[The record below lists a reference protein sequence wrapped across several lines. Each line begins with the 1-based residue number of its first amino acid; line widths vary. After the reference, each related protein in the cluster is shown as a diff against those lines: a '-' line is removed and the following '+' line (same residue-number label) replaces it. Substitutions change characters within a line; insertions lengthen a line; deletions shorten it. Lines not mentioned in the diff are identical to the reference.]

1 MGFSQ
6 RKSRKAKVLSERI
19 GVEESLVCYE
29 NLQQIYRS
37 SVLQG
42 RVPACSPRHAGVTGE
57 ELEIRVWQNLAQLVG
72 GWEGGTELE

>member
-1 MGFSQ
+1 M
-6 RKSRKAKVLSERI
+6 
-19 GVEESLVCYE
+19 EESLVCYITIKLTT
-29 NLQQIYRS
+29 NVYRS

-57 ELEIRVWQNLAQLVG
+57 ELEIRVWQNLVQLVG